1 MLGEAAGDWR
11 RDVLDVAVLWTVR
24 LGSILAVALLLSVV
38 VHQPGRLLE
47 PAVLCMYGSYAGMIA
62 LRFRSELPYRGRAIT
77 FCALLL
83 VMGIA
88 SLYGLGALPGPT
100 LVFTF
105 VVVTA
110 QLFLGSR
117 AMLVA
122 LGLTSAAMVLTGLAR
137 PTIVRWPDA
146 ERLGTWF
153 WVREGLGFAVP
164 TAALAVILARVISTI
179 EHSLRAAQESLVRS
193 RLAESERERAKAALV
208 QAELALDRSQ
218 KLQAVGKLAAGVG
231 HDFNNTLQVMLSWSS
246 MLREERDE
254 AVLEEGLDAIEQ
266 AALQGRELTQRL
278 LEFGRRDV
286 RAPARCS
293 LAQLVR
299 ESARSLRRLLPE
311 DIAIELEL
319 DERAPSVL
327 VDPNQLAH
335 VLLNLGVNARDA
347 MPAGGVLRLGV
358 SSVDASELGEAAAP
372 IAGPLVGE
380 TRSPRRV
387 SPNVEEGPS
396 ADCPIGSGS
405 TCPSPAQRGRG
416 EPGTNLG
423 HEILVRVSVQDTGIG
438 MSAETL
444 SHLFEPFYTTKG
456 DRGTGLGLATA
467 HSMVE
472 RNGGFIRV
480 SSREGQG
487 STFQL
492 CFPAQP
498 AAATAVEEREPAP
511 LQAGTGVVM
520 VAEDDAEVRRTIV
533 RVLASAGYRVLQSAD
548 ATSAMALLEQRGAEV
563 DLLCT
568 DGIMPGG
575 GTRQLIDHYLRCR
588 PDGRVIVCS
597 GYVQEELLRRDL
609 DAGVH
614 AYLPKPFH
622 ASELIERIGRM
633 LQSH

>member
-1 MLGEAAGDWR
+1 MSVGGNSDWR
-11 RDVLDVAVLWTVR
+11 NDVLDVAVRWTVR
-24 LGSILAVALLLSVV
+24 LGIILAVALLASILIQ
-38 VHQPGRLLE
+38 QPRRLLE
-47 PAVLCMYGSYAGMIA
+47 PSVLLIYASYAGLIA
-62 LRFRSELPYRGRAIT
+62 LRFRSTLAYRARAMG
-77 FCALLL
+77 FCAMLL
-83 VMGIA
+83 VMGVA
-88 SLYGLGALPGPT
+88 SLYGLGALPGPS
-100 LVFTF
+100 LVCTF
-105 VVVTA
+105 VVIAA

-122 LGLTSAAMVLTGLAR
+122 LALTAAAIVLTGLGR
-137 PTIVRWPDA
+137 SQVMGWTSP
-146 ERLGTWF
+146 ERLGIWA
-153 WVREGLGFAVP
+153 WVRESAGFAVP
-164 TAALAVILARVISTI
+164 TAALAMILARVIGTI
-179 EHSLRAAQESLVRS
+179 EHSLRAAQESLARS
-193 RLAESERERAKAALV
+193 RLAESERERTKAALV
-208 QAELALDRSQ
+208 QAESALHRSQ
-218 KLQAVGKLAAGVG
+218 KLQAVGRLAAGVG

-246 MLREERDE
+246 MLRGERDE
-254 AVLEEGLDAIEQ
+254 NVLEEGLDAIEQ

-278 LEFGRRDV
+278 LEYGRRDV

-311 DIAIELEL
+311 DIAIELDL
-319 DERAPSVL
+319 DERAPRVL

-358 SSVDASELGEAAAP
+358 SSLDASELGDDITPLP
-372 IAGPLVGE
+372 IAG
-380 TRSPRRV
+380 
-387 SPNVEEGPS
+387 
-396 ADCPIGSGS
+396 
-405 TCPSPAQRGRG
+405 Q
-416 EPGTNLG
+416 
-423 HEILVRVSVQDTGIG
+423 LVRVSVQDTGSG

-480 SSREGQG
+480 ASQEGKG
-487 STFQL
+487 ATFQL

-498 AAATAVEEREPAP
+498 AAAPATEEREPEP
-511 LQAGTGVVM
+511 LHAGKGVVM

-533 RVLASAGYRVLQSAD
+533 RVLVLAGYRVLESAD
-548 ATSAMALLEQRGAEV
+548 AASAMALLDQRGTEV

-575 GTRQLIDHYLRCR
+575 GTRQLIDHYLSCR
-588 PDGRVIVCS
+588 PNGRVIVCS

>member
-1 MLGEAAGDWR
+1 MSDWR

-24 LGSILAVALLLSVV
+24 LGSILAVALLLSIVIQ
-38 VHQPGRLLE
+38 QPRRLLE
-47 PAVLCMYGSYAGMIA
+47 PAVLCMYASYAGMIA
-62 LRFRSELPYRGRAIT
+62 LRYRSELPYRGRAVG
-77 FCALLL
+77 FCALLF
-83 VMGIA
+83 VMGVT
-88 SLYGLGALPGPT
+88 SLYSLGALPGPT

-105 VVVTA
+105 VVITA

-117 AMLVA
+117 AMLIA
-122 LGLTSAAMVLTGLAR
+122 LGLTSAAMMLTGLAR

-153 WVREGLGFAVP
+153 WVREGIGFAVP
-164 TAALAVILARVISTI
+164 TAALTLILARVISTI
-179 EHSLRAAQESLVRS
+179 EHSLRAAQEALVRS
-193 RLAESERERAKAALV
+193 RLAESERQLAKAALV
-208 QAELALDRSQ
+208 QAESALHRSQ
-218 KLQAVGKLAAGVG
+218 KLQAVGRLAAGVG

-246 MLREERDE
+246 MLRGERDDN
-254 AVLEEGLDAIEQ
+254 VLEEGLDAIEQ

-286 RAPARCS
+286 RAPLRCS

-311 DIAIELEL
+311 DIAIELQL
-319 DERAPSVL
+319 DERAPRVL

-358 SSVDASELGEAAAP
+358 SSLDASELGDEKVATP
-372 IAGPLVGE
+372 IAG
-380 TRSPRRV
+380 
-387 SPNVEEGPS
+387 
-396 ADCPIGSGS
+396 
-405 TCPSPAQRGRG
+405 Q
-416 EPGTNLG
+416 
-423 HEILVRVSVQDTGIG
+423 LVRVSVQDTGAG
-438 MSAETL
+438 MSEETL

-480 SSREGQG
+480 SSQEGQG

-498 AAATAVEEREPAP
+498 AAAPAVEEREPAP
-511 LQAGTGVVM
+511 PHAGKGIVM

-533 RVLASAGYRVLQSAD
+533 RVLASAGYHVIESAD
-548 ATSAMALLEQRGAEV
+548 AASAMSLLEQRGAEV

-575 GTRQLIDHYLRCR
+575 GTRQLIDHYLSCR
-588 PDGRVIVCS
+588 PNGRVIVCS